1 LTQVLSEV
9 VDELELPSVLI
20 ARQVGIVLEDA
31 MRQAKLIVL
40 ALAEEA
46 Q

>member
-1 LTQVLSEV
+1 LTQVLSKV
-9 VDELELPSVLI
+9 VDEMVLPSVLF

-31 MRQAKLIVL
+31 MRQAVLTVL